1 MQLNRL
7 ILLQVS
13 NMKEVIQEIEQEIL
27 KKFKNEATGHDWYH
41 IDRVRKNALKIH
53 EKEGGDSLVVELA
66 ALLHDISDHKFNG
79 GDFDLGA
86 SIAKEMMVKYGV
98 DESTIDAVTYIVRNV
113 SYKGSGVAD
122 TMESLEGRIVQDADR
137 LDAIGAIGIART
149 FAYGGSVGSPIYEPE
164 ILPKT
169 NQTKESYVKDRSHT
183 VNHFYEK
190 LLLLKDRMHTDTA
203 KKMAMERTQFMED
216 FLLQFYK
223 EWKVE

>member
-1 MQLNRL
+1 
-7 ILLQVS
+7 
-13 NMKEVIQEIEQEIL
+13 MKEVIQEIEQEIL

-53 EKEGGDSLVVELA
+53 EKEVGDSLVVELA

-98 DESTIDAVTYIVRNV
+98 DESTIDAVTYIVKNV

-149 FAYGGSVGSPIYEPE
+149 FAYGGSVGSPIYDPE